1 MVWIRH
7 WLQHFCGWDELNT
20 ILRIWHPNLQRWFT
34 NNKKAFKWVQ
44 NSSFIDIA
52 EMTAFLKIFIRKT
65 GKVLIVLCLELFS
78 KWQRL
83 CRILWSVL
91 DSTDSKRSLQ
101 IKVPILWDAQV
112 SRIKL
117 QTYNTR
123 ACVEKTQQS
132 RKRVME
138 YRSKHSSA
146 GLIQMHTFYHDF
158 FKPYQFL
165 KVWSKNCN
173 LVEPLQWNVNMDK
186 TYKHVTVSLR
196 TCRVSTHGICA
207 PQMFISISVLF
218 SRIWGTVSCKIRLE
232 VFQVVP

>member
-1 MVWIRH
+1 
-7 WLQHFCGWDELNT
+7 
-20 ILRIWHPNLQRWFT
+20 
-34 NNKKAFKWVQ
+34 
-44 NSSFIDIA
+44 
-52 EMTAFLKIFIRKT
+52 MTAFLKIFIRKT
-65 GKVLIVLCLELFS
+65 GKFLIVLCLELFS

-123 ACVEKTQQS
+123 ACVEKKQQS

-146 GLIQMHTFYHDF
+146 GLI
-158 FKPYQFL
+158 
-165 KVWSKNCN
+165 
-173 LVEPLQWNVNMDK
+173 
-186 TYKHVTVSLR
+186 
-196 TCRVSTHGICA
+196 
-207 PQMFISISVLF
+207 
-218 SRIWGTVSCKIRLE
+218 
-232 VFQVVP
+232 

>member
-1 MVWIRH
+1 M
-7 WLQHFCGWDELNT
+7 
-20 ILRIWHPNLQRWFT
+20 
-34 NNKKAFKWVQ
+34 KA
-44 NSSFIDIA
+44 S
-52 EMTAFLKIFIRKT
+52 LKIFIRKT

-83 CRILWSVL
+83 CRSLWSVL

-101 IKVPILWDAQV
+101 SSYPLRCSSKQDQITNEWYACV
-112 SRIKL
+112 
-117 QTYNTR
+117 
-123 ACVEKTQQS
+123 CVEKTQQS
-132 RKRVME
+132 RTRVME

-146 GLIQMHTFYHDF
+146 GLIQMHTFHHDF

-196 TCRVSTHGICA
+196 TCRVSTHGVCA
-207 PQMFISISVLF
+207 PQIIISISVLF
-218 SRIWGTVSCKIRLE
+218 SRIWGTISCKIHLE